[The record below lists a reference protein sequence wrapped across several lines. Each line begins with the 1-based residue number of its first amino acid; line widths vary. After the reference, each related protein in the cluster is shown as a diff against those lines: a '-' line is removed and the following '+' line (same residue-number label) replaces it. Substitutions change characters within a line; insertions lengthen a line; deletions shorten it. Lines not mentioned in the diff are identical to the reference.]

1 MFQTNFEFSKKNY
14 VFKFDISKKLKN
26 HRTVLLFQF
35 SMRGLRTWKLWVFH
49 SISFAFFVLKKV
61 SDAFQINLIVRKL
74 FEVWIWQIKINQ
86 CIIAKLSFWL
96 SPLHIIWIFQGSAWK
111 LRRCYFL
118 AEKYLH
124 RLLPFFAELRNISL
138 LKNCNEL
145 AHYVL
150 FHVLPYIDWSVC
162 AINIHPES
170 FLTLKDHSFF
180 LPSFPLTT
188 RTCKNVE
195 E

>member
-1 MFQTNFEFSKKNY
+1 M
-14 VFKFDISKKLKN
+14 
-26 HRTVLLFQF
+26 LFQC
-35 SMRGLRTWKLWVFH
+35 SMRRLRKWKLWAFH
-49 SISFAFFVLKKV
+49 SILFACFVLKNV

-74 FEVWIWQIKINQ
+74 FEVWIRQIKINQ

-96 SPLHIIWIFQGSAWK
+96 LPFHIIWIFQGSARK

-124 RLLPFFAELRNISL
+124 RLLTFFVELSNISL

-145 AHYVL
+145 AHYFL
-150 FHVLPYIDWSVC
+150 FHLLPYIDWSVC

-170 FLTLKDHSFF
+170 FLTLKDHSFS

-188 RTCKNVE
+188 RTCKYVE